1 MSELFEDVDG
11 VKAIVDDPLIW
22 SKDDDEH
29 DARLKQV
36 LNRAREVNLK
46 FNAKKCRIRQ
56 EEVPYVG
63 HVLSKEGLR
72 PDPEKIRAVQEMQ
85 PPQNTKELK
94 SFLGLIQYLAK
105 FMPKMASES
114 APLRELLEKQVAW
127 HWDQEQ
133 ETSFQKLKQMVSS
146 TPVLGYYDP
155 SKPLIL
161 SVDAS
166 SKGLGAVLFQDEKTL
181 AYASRALTPA
191 KQHYAQIEKDVSN
204 CVWSTEVPSVHLW
217 KANCGGVRP

>member
-1 MSELFEDVDG
+1 M
-11 VKAIVDDPLIW
+11 KAIVDDLLIW
-22 SKDDDEH
+22 GKDDDEH

-36 LNRAREVNLK
+36 LNRAREVNLR

-56 EEVPYVG
+56 EEVLYVG
-63 HVLSKEGLR
+63 HVLSNGGLK

-85 PPQNTKELK
+85 PPQHTQELK
-94 SFLGLIQYLAK
+94 SFLRSIQYLAK
-105 FMPKMASES
+105 FMPNMASEC
-114 APLRELLEKQVAW
+114 APLRELIEKQVDW

-155 SKPLIL
+155 SKPLTL

-166 SKGLGAVLFQDEKTL
+166 SKGLGAVHFQDEKPL
-181 AYASRALTPA
+181 AYASRALTLAQQPA
-191 KQHYAQIEKDVSN
+191 LCTD
-204 CVWSTEVPSVHLW
+204 
-217 KANCGGVRP
+217 